1 MNDADLAARLVALG
15 CPPEKSGAMAAQLS
29 KRARQLAVQKGETDE
44 AALAQLLGLMQ
55 QGWAAR
61 EKGWP

>member
-1 MNDADLAARLVALG
+1 MNNADLAARMVALG
-15 CPPEKSGAMAAQLS
+15 CPPEKSGAMAAQLI

-44 AALAQLLGLMQ
+44 AALAHLLGLMK